1 MDQTNPYTLCNTPD
15 EFMAE
20 LNLQIQVWK
29 SGNRTHHQYLKG
41 FTEYFREYQR
51 IAGSEATARVP
62 SDDEFHRILCR
73 IKELWVHGPA
83 SDKKTAVVNL
93 HKIIFPVSRWTQLK
107 YTDGQLDSLASAVS
121 NYLDSVKLSNARTTM
136 VVERLDMAKT
146 FSNSPGGALAP
157 AYSPQLLR
165 GTSTQMTQSIDTMLG
180 EISGVPKDLG
190 WAKTTPHTGVQA
202 IEHVLGQDT
211 LDTMYEAPT
220 FVEDD
225 QNEAEFLAALK
236 ASRDAQE
243 NEDLDAA
250 ILASMLLADEEM
262 DMFP

>member
-15 EFMAE
+15 EFME
-20 LNLQIQVWK
+20 KLNLQIQVWK
-29 SGNRTHHQYLKG
+29 SEKWTRHQCIKG

-51 IAGSEATARVP
+51 IAGSEATARAP
-62 SDDEFHRILCR
+62 GDDEFHRILCL
-73 IKELWVHGPA
+73 IKNLWVHGPA
-83 SDKKTAVVNL
+83 SDKKTAIVNL
-93 HKIIFPVSRWTQLK
+93 HKIIFPVSRWTHLK
-107 YTDGQLDSLASAVS
+107 YTDGQLDSLAFAVS

-136 VVERLDMAKT
+136 AVERLDMAKT
-146 FSNSPGGALAP
+146 FSNSPGGA
-157 AYSPQLLR
+157 PQLLR
-165 GTSTQMTQSIDTMLG
+165 GTSTQMTQSIDTMLE
-180 EISGVPKDLG
+180 EISGVPKDHG
-190 WAKTTPHTGVQA
+190 RAKTTPHTGVQA

-225 QNEAEFLAALK
+225 QNEAEFLAALQ
-236 ASRDAQE
+236 ASVDAQE
-243 NEDLDAA
+243 DEDLDAA

>member
-51 IAGSEATARVP
+51 IAGSEATARAP
-62 SDDEFHRILCR
+62 GDDEFHRILCL
-73 IKELWVHGPA
+73 IKNTWVHGPA
-83 SDKKTAVVNL
+83 SDKKTAIVNL
-93 HKIIFPVSRWTQLK
+93 HKIIFPVSRWTHLK
-107 YTDGQLDSLASAVS
+107 YTDGQLDSLAFAVS
-121 NYLDSVKLSNARTTM
+121 NYLDSAKLSRAQTTM

-146 FSNSPGGALAP
+146 FSNSPGGA
-157 AYSPQLLR
+157 PQLLR
-165 GTSTQMTQSIDTMLG
+165 GTSTQMTKSIDTMLE
-180 EISGVPKDLG
+180 EISGVPKDHG
-190 WAKTTPHTGVQA
+190 RAKTTPHTGVQA

-225 QNEAEFLAALK
+225 QNEAEFLAALQ
-236 ASRDAQE
+236 ASVDAQE
-243 NEDLDAA
+243 DEDLDAA